1 MSSKKSFN
9 PVIATSLLGLSMFFT
24 GASGLVN
31 EYILSTVSTY
41 ILGSSIE
48 QFSITIAV
56 MLGMMGVGGWC
67 QKFVSDTNL
76 IQKFIIIEILLS
88 IIGSYSPIA
97 IYASFAYLENNFLLT
112 YYFFVIG
119 IGFLIGFEIPFI
131 IRINQLYSKELKTN
145 LSVVMAADY
154 IGSFIGAL
162 IWIYVLLP
170 NFALTQISF
179 LITGA
184 NFLIA
189 FCTFLYFVRFGFIH
203 RKVSFF
209 IVLTLTFI
217 VLIYGYLNVKKW
229 EVSLEQNLYEDPVQV
244 SKTTKYQHL
253 TITHNK
259 TIDEY
264 RLYINGNIQFSS
276 LDENRYHEQ
285 LVHPVMSLSPSHS
298 NILVLGGGD
307 GMVVRELKKYKD
319 INSITLVDLDP
330 GMVQFATNNPILS
343 SINQNAF
350 KDARV
355 KVINSRALS
364 SVEVRDI
371 YAAGDKKNTEKWV
384 AQVDV
389 INIDADLFLHKLKQ
403 KVFDVVIID
412 FPDPSSIELAK
423 LYSKQF
429 FMKLKRVLNPN
440 AMIVIQAT
448 SPYHAKEAYLSIG
461 RTMQAASFNTLP
473 FHDNVPSFGDWGW
486 YLAWDSKTPKTN
498 ILKKINQLKVFEIET
513 SYLTPDVFRK
523 ALIFGKNEL
532 KTSNTSI
539 NTLMNPTLFHIYTKN
554 SWLDY

>member
-1 MSSKKSFN
+1 
-9 PVIATSLLGLSMFFT
+9 MFFT

-56 MLGMMGVGGWC
+56 MLGMMGIGGWC
-67 QKFVSDTNL
+67 QKFVSDDNL

-88 IIGSYSPIA
+88 IIGSYSPIS
-97 IYASFAYLENNFLLT
+97 IYASFGYMENNFLLV
-112 YYFFVIG
+112 YYFFVVS

-145 LSVVMAADY
+145 LSVVLAADY

-162 IWIYVLLP
+162 VWIYLLLP

-184 NFLIA
+184 NFVIA
-189 FCTFLYFVRFGFIH
+189 FFTFLYFVRFDFIK
-203 RKVSFF
+203 RKVLLF
-209 IVLTLTFI
+209 VTLCLTFAF
-217 VLIYGYLNVKKW
+217 LLHGYFNVKDW
-229 EVSLEQNLYEDPVQV
+229 EVSLEQSLYEDPVKV

-259 TIDEY
+259 TVNEY

-276 LDENRYHEQ
+276 LDEKRYHEQ
-285 LVHPVMSLSPSHS
+285 LVHPVMSLSPKHV
-298 NILVLGGGD
+298 NVLVLGGGD
-307 GMVVRELKKYKD
+307 GMVIRELKKYRD
-319 INSITLVDLDP
+319 IKSITLVDLDP
-330 GMVQFATNNPILS
+330 QMVKFASTNPILTKM
-343 SINQNAF
+343 NQNAF

-355 KVINSRALS
+355 KVLDNKAIT
-364 SVEVRDI
+364 SVDVKDI
-371 YAAGDKKNTEKWV
+371 YSSGSKNTSEKWV
-384 AQVDV
+384 SQVDV
-389 INIDADLFLHKLKQ
+389 INIDADLFLHKFK
-403 KVFDVVIID
+403 KKIFDVVIID
-412 FPDPSSIELAK
+412 FPDPSSIELTK

-429 FMKLKRVLNPN
+429 FMKLKRVLNKD
-440 AMIVIQAT
+440 AMVAIQAT
-448 SPYHAKEAYLSIG
+448 SPYHAKESYLNIG
-461 RTMQAASFNTLP
+461 RTMRAAGFQVIP

-486 YLAWDSKTPKTN
+486 YLAWNSELSKQEVYE
-498 ILKKINQLKVFEIET
+498 KINNLEEFKIQT
-513 SYLTPDVFRK
+513 SYLTPNVFRK
-523 ALIFGKNEL
+523 ALVFGKGEL
-532 KTSNTSI
+532 ETADTSI

>member
-1 MSSKKSFN
+1 MSSTKSFN
-9 PVIATSLLGLSMFFT
+9 PVIATTLLGLSMFFT

-67 QKFVSDTNL
+67 QKFVSDSNL

-285 LVHPVMSLSPSHS
+285 LVHPVMSLSPS
-298 NILVLGGGD
+298 
-307 GMVVRELKKYKD
+307 
-319 INSITLVDLDP
+319 
-330 GMVQFATNNPILS
+330 
-343 SINQNAF
+343 
-350 KDARV
+350 
-355 KVINSRALS
+355 
-364 SVEVRDI
+364 
-371 YAAGDKKNTEKWV
+371 
-384 AQVDV
+384 
-389 INIDADLFLHKLKQ
+389 
-403 KVFDVVIID
+403 
-412 FPDPSSIELAK
+412 
-423 LYSKQF
+423 
-429 FMKLKRVLNPN
+429 
-440 AMIVIQAT
+440 
-448 SPYHAKEAYLSIG
+448 
-461 RTMQAASFNTLP
+461 
-473 FHDNVPSFGDWGW
+473 
-486 YLAWDSKTPKTN
+486 
-498 ILKKINQLKVFEIET
+498 
-513 SYLTPDVFRK
+513 
-523 ALIFGKNEL
+523 
-532 KTSNTSI
+532 
-539 NTLMNPTLFHIYTKN
+539 
-554 SWLDY
+554 